1 MVGTSLVDFWKRFFA
16 VSLGL
21 IIALLLV
28 EGIARIRQ
36 RIKYGTVENTVSNL
50 KFDPVSGLFLPIA
63 GTTTGAIRIN
73 ALGFR
78 SPELDVPKPAGR
90 IRLAFLGASTTF
102 CAEVSSNEATWPHLV
117 WKTLQDTWPNLQF
130 DYVNAAIPGCVV
142 LDSLRNLEYRVKP
155 LQPDIIVI
163 YEAVNDLAS
172 DTRRLAQQQG
182 LWAEKPEDPSFLA
195 RWSLVWFLIEK
206 NWQIVMRQ
214 KAADK
219 GAGRLVFDPQT
230 LSSGFH
236 TRLRALV
243 EASEQVA
250 PVVAVATFAHKFR
263 REQSH
268 EEQLRAANISLYYM
282 PSMTIEGLLKGF
294 EEYNRVIREVAQETG
309 AILIEGEHTI
319 PGDDLHFNDSI
330 HFKDAGA
337 ILMAQRV
344 TKTLMQSEL
353 LKKLIGSR
361 VATVPGQ

>member
-1 MVGTSLVDFWKRFFA
+1 
-16 VSLGL
+16 
-21 IIALLLV
+21 
-28 EGIARIRQ
+28 
-36 RIKYGTVENTVSNL
+36 
-50 KFDPVSGLFLPIA
+50 
-63 GTTTGAIRIN
+63 
-73 ALGFR
+73 
-78 SPELDVPKPAGR
+78 
-90 IRLAFLGASTTF
+90 
-102 CAEVSSNEATWPHLV
+102 
-117 WKTLQDTWPNLQF
+117 
-130 DYVNAAIPGCVV
+130 
-142 LDSLRNLEYRVKP
+142 
-155 LQPDIIVI
+155 
-163 YEAVNDLAS
+163 LAS